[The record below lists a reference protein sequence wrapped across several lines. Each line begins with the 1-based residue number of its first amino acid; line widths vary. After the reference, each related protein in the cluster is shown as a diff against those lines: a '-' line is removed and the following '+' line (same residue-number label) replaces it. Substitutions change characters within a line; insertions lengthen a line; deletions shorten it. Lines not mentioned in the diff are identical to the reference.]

1 MNTRRNLAMV
11 IAGALALHA
20 HADEAWRIGGS
31 TAAWSVEGSV
41 AGANDI
47 SGAASIQAGRG
58 VLVSDETRV
67 AQPFRYD
74 LTTCRITVETPVPLL
89 AGSGKE
95 LDLEAIAA
103 SRSGAC
109 YYATGSH
116 GVARKSGK
124 VQPDRLHVFRLPVDA
139 ATGAIKAGSIAV
151 TTLLPVLKSDALLRD
166 DIGKGSDLDGIDI
179 EGLAEKDGT
188 LFFGLRSPS
197 LKDHAFIIEVQAEA
211 LFAHAETATH
221 RTYQLPLGA
230 GIGIRDIAS
239 VRDGFVLIAGRSG
252 NDGSTQGFT
261 LHHWSGP
268 GGALTKIGDLPEATG
283 KAEGLMVLAETDTA
297 VDVLIVYDGAV
308 NGTPTRFELIK
319 PATSSDPK
327 RIAKPSDHP

>member
-1 MNTRRNLAMV
+1 MNTRRHLALM
-11 IAGALALHA
+11 IAIPLALHA

-31 TAAWSVEGSV
+31 SAAWSVEGTV
-41 AGANDI
+41 AGSNDI
-47 SGAASIQAGRG
+47 SGAASIAAGRG
-58 VLVSDETRV
+58 VLVSDELRV

-74 LTTCRITVETPVPLL
+74 LTTRLITVETPVPLL
-89 AGSGKE
+89 AGIGKE

-103 SRSGAC
+103 SPSGAC

-124 VQPDRLHVFRLPVDA
+124 VQPDRSHVFRLPVVA
-139 ATGAIKAGSIAV
+139 ATGAIKAESIAV
-151 TTLLPVLKSDALLRD
+151 TTLLPVLKSDPLLRD
-166 DIGKGSDLDGIDI
+166 DIGKSSDVDGIDI
-179 EGLAEKDGT
+179 EGLAEKNGT

-197 LKDHAFIIEVQAEA
+197 IADRAFIIEVQAEA
-211 LFAHAETATH
+211 LFANAETATH

-252 NDGSTQGFT
+252 NDESKRGFT
-261 LHHWSGP
+261 LQHWSGP
-268 GGALTKIGDLPEATG
+268 GGALTKIGDLPAATG

-297 VDVLIVYDGAV
+297 VDVLIMYDSAV
-308 NGTPTRFELIK
+308 NGAPTHFKIIK
-319 PATSSDPK
+319 PTTSSDPK
-327 RIAKPSDHP
+327 PIAPNDHP

>member
-1 MNTRRNLAMV
+1 MNTRRHFALL
-11 IAGALALHA
+11 IASSLALHA

-31 TAAWSVEGSV
+31 TVAWSVEGSV
-41 AGANDI
+41 TGANDI

-58 VLVSDETRV
+58 VLVSDELRV

-74 LTTCRITVETPVPLL
+74 LTTRLITVETPVPLL
-89 AGSGKE
+89 AGIGKE

-124 VQPDRLHVFRLPVDA
+124 VQPDRLHVFRLPVDV
-139 ATGAIKAGSIAV
+139 ATGAIKAGSISV
-151 TTLLPVLKSDALLRD
+151 STLLPVLKSAALLRD
-166 DIGKGSDLDGIDI
+166 AIGKSSDLDGIDI

-197 LKDHAFIIEVQAEA
+197 LAGHALIIEVQAEA

-221 RTYQLPLGA
+221 RIYQLALGA
-230 GIGIRDIAS
+230 GVGIRDIAA
-239 VRDGFVLIAGRSG
+239 VHDGFVLIAGRSG
-252 NDGSTQGFT
+252 NNESMRGFT

-268 GGALTKIGDLPEATG
+268 GGVLTKIGDLPAATG

-297 VDVLIVYDGAV
+297 VDVLIVFDGAV
-308 NGTPTRFELIK
+308 NGTPTRFEIIK
-319 PATSSDPK
+319 PATPSTLK
-327 RIAKPSDHP
+327 RIEPSDHP